1 MMVKKILSAL
11 VIGFSLVGTAV
22 AQDKPAGQVLNIA
35 HPALSQ
41 TWSPLQ
47 GGGHAAR
54 WQSLMWA
61 APMYFDKSGTLQPLV
76 LAKAEPMTKCGI
88 AGTHF
93 SVTVQGQGRTPGRS
107 ALLAVGRGEG
117 LRDRDMAA
125 MYDEVRAAVE
135 QWPVLADEAGV
146 SDENVV
152 GLRSVFARMMAL

>member
-11 VIGFSLVGTAV
+11 VIGFSLVGTSV

-61 APMYFDKSGTLQPLV
+61 APMYFDK
-76 LAKAEPMTKCGI
+76 
-88 AGTHF
+88 
-93 SVTVQGQGRTPGRS
+93 
-107 ALLAVGRGEG
+107 
-117 LRDRDMAA
+117 DRKST
-125 MYDEVRAAVE
+125 R
-135 QWPVLADEAGV
+135 LN
-146 SDENVV
+146 S
-152 GLRSVFARMMAL
+152 SH

>member
-11 VIGFSLVGTAV
+11 VISFSLVGGAV
-22 AQDKPAGQVLNIA
+22 AQDKPVAGQVLNIA

-76 LAKAEPMTKCGI
+76 LAKAEPDANFVQWTLTINPKAVFSDGSPI
-88 AGTHF
+88 TAEDVKGTWI
-93 SVTVQGQGRTPGRS
+93 SAPCRAPSTSAPTCSLAASKGSRT
-107 ALLAVGRGEG
+107 
-117 LRDRDMAA
+117 
-125 MYDEVRAAVE
+125 
-135 QWPVLADEAGV
+135 
-146 SDENVV
+146 
-152 GLRSVFARMMAL
+152 